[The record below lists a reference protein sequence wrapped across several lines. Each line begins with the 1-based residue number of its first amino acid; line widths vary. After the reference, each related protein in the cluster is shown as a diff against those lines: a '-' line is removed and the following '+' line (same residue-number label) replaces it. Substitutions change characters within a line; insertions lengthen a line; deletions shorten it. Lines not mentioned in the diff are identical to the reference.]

1 MSGTRLAPLL
11 AALVALVVAGTA
23 AGRPGSDT
31 ALARRLAGALATPN
45 LDAARSAAVAVDLR
59 TGAVVFAR
67 NPELPLLPA
76 STAKLAVGYA
86 ALALLGSGFRF
97 HTEVRG
103 LGTLDGTVW
112 RGDLVLR
119 GHGDP
124 TLGAEDLTGL
134 AQQVAGWGITRVTG
148 AVLGDESWFDGV
160 RTGPG
165 WKSSFYVLESPP
177 LSALVAERALYRG
190 KTSHNPA
197 LAAASLFRQALAEA
211 GVTVAKRS
219 RVGRAGESSLPLAY
233 DISPPLAGIV
243 AEMETE
249 SDNFVAELLLK
260 ELGVL
265 AAGHGTTA
273 AGAGV
278 VREALERAGV
288 PLAGVRLADGSGLSS
303 DDRLT
308 ANALVALLRAAWDDP
323 ELREAF
329 VASLALAGVSGTLE
343 ERLRDPPARGR
354 VRAKTGTTNVASALA
369 GFAGD
374 RYVFA
379 VLQNGSPVASWWARA
394 AQDRFATVLAGGR

>member
-11 AALVALVVAGTA
+11 AALVALAVAGTA

-31 ALARRLAGALATPN
+31 ALARRLARALEAPN

-67 NPELPLLPA
+67 NPGLPLRPA
-76 STAKLAVGYA
+76 STEKLVVGFA
-86 ALALLGSGFRF
+86 ALALLGPGFRF
-97 HTEVRG
+97 HTEVHG
-103 LGTLDGTVW
+103 LGALDGTVW

-124 TLGAEDLTGL
+124 TLRAEDLAGL

-148 AVLGDESWFDGV
+148 AVLGDESWFDGI

-165 WKSSFYVLESPP
+165 WKGSFYVLESPP

-190 KTSHNPA
+190 KTSRNPA
-197 LAAASLFRQALAEA
+197 LAAASLFRQALADA
-211 GVTVAKRS
+211 GVAVAKRS
-219 RVGRAGESSLPLAY
+219 RVGHTGESSLPLAY

-260 ELGVL
+260 ALGAL

-278 VREALERAGV
+278 VRDVLEQAGV

-308 ANALVALLRAAWDDP
+308 ASALVALLRAAWDAP

-329 VASLALAGVSGTLE
+329 VASLALAGVNGTLE
-343 ERLRDPPARGR
+343 ERMREPPARGR
-354 VRAKTGTTNVASALA
+354 VRAKTGTTDVASALA

-374 RYVFA
+374 RYAFA
-379 VLQNGSPVASWWARA
+379 VLQNGSPVAAWWARA
-394 AQDRFATVLAGGR
+394 AQDRFATVLARGQ

>member
-11 AALVALVVAGTA
+11 AAVVALVVAGTA
-23 AGRPGSDT
+23 TGRPGSDS
-31 ALARRLAGALATPN
+31 ALARRLAHALEAPN

-67 NPELPLLPA
+67 NPGLPLLPA
-76 STAKLAVGYA
+76 STEKLAVGYA
-86 ALALLGSGFRF
+86 ALALLGPGFRF
-97 HTEVRG
+97 HTEVHG

-112 RGDLVLR
+112 RGNLVLR

-124 TLGAEDLTGL
+124 TLGAADLAGL
-134 AQQVAGWGITRVTG
+134 ARQVAAWGITQVTG
-148 AVLGDESWFDGV
+148 SVLGDESWFDGV

-165 WKSSFYVLESPP
+165 WKSSFYALESPP

-197 LAAASLFRQALAEA
+197 LAAASLFRQALAES
-211 GVTVAKRS
+211 GVAVAKRS
-219 RVGRAGESSLPLAY
+219 RVGSASEGSLPLAY
-233 DISPPLAGIV
+233 DISQPLAGIV
-243 AEMETE
+243 TEMETE

-260 ELGVL
+260 ELGAL

-278 VREALERAGV
+278 VRDVLERAGV

-308 ANALVALLRAAWDDP
+308 ARALVALLRAAWEDP

-343 ERLRDPPARGR
+343 ERMREPPARGR
-354 VRAKTGTTNVASALA
+354 VRAKTGTTNAASALV

-374 RYVFA
+374 RYAFA
-379 VLQNGSPVASWWARA
+379 VLQNGSPVASWWARE
-394 AQDRFATVLAGGR
+394 AQDRFATVLAGGQ